1 MAVERLTAVVGAR
14 ISEFKRKMAEVNSIA
29 RNAAREIR
37 AQVDANTQPFQ
48 RAMARVRAQMAM
60 INGRTIW
67 VNIRARTDR
76 FQNEMDEL
84 ASVIRT
90 FGTVGQN
97 MLGGGMLALFPTLVP
112 IIAST
117 TGALGTVGVSI
128 GVAAG
133 GLLALASSFSIAAL
147 GGLAL
152 VGAMIP
158 TIQNIKNARTEI
170 HEGRRALESYSE
182 PMQRVVKGLDKM
194 KETWLYLNESIEP
207 DILNA
212 FGAVTETVTS
222 LMKNLWPGINKVA
235 EAFSG
240 LMESMKNAVNN
251 APDMQKNFG
260 WFNERAGAAVKA
272 WGEIAGYA

>member
-14 ISEFKRKMAEVNSIA
+14 ICEFKRKMAEVNAIA

-97 MLGGGMLALFPTLVP
+97 MLGGGMLMLFPALVP
-112 IIAST
+112 IISS
-117 TGALGTVGVSI
+117 LVGVIGTIGVAI

-133 GLLALASSFSIAAL
+133 GLLGLASSFSIAAL

-170 HEGRRALESYSE
+170 HEGRRALESYSK

-207 DILNA
+207 DILTHLVA
-212 FGAVTETVTS
+212 ITETITS
-222 LMKNLWPGINKVA
+222 LMKTP
-235 EAFSG
+235 
-240 LMESMKNAVNN
+240 M
-251 APDMQKNFG
+251 
-260 WFNERAGAAVKA
+260 AGD
-272 WGEIAGYA
+272 